1 MQHSLIPIAFPR
13 NNPIPE
19 GTALL
24 AADVGGTKTDMA
36 LFVLE
41 NGYPAL
47 KEEHRYASANW
58 DSLVDMARDFC
69 RSARLPQRMSISFA
83 GPVKQ
88 GKAQGT
94 NLPWDIDSHAL
105 CQVLDMDTVFLIND
119 LEANCYGLAA
129 LQEKDFEVI
138 HPGEVVEPGNAGVIS
153 PGTGLGE
160 GGLFWDGEA
169 YRPFASEGGHAH
181 FAPREERDWRLFSY
195 LAEQYGHVSWE
206 RVVSGMGITNIFRYL
221 RDVEQ
226 MEVPATLEHIE
237 APAISRAAAAG
248 NPISQQALDLFFRY
262 LAWEAANLVMK
273 FKATGGI
280 YIGGG
285 IVPKIWNEAYRNIFN
300 EQFFVVGRL
309 ASLVKAAPVTLI
321 LNQKTALL
329 GAGWYGAFG

>member
-1 MQHSLIPIAFPR
+1 MKRTLIPITFPQKD
-13 NNPIPE
+13 PLPE
-19 GTALL
+19 GVSLL
-24 AADVGGTKTDMA
+24 ATDVGGTKADMA

-41 NGYPAL
+41 DGLPVL
-47 KEEHRYASANW
+47 KEEHRYASSQW
-58 DSLVDMARDFC
+58 DSLIDMARDFC
-69 RSARLPQRMSISFA
+69 KGSTLPKRMSISFA

-88 GKAQGT
+88 GRAQGT

-105 CQVLDMDTVFLIND
+105 RQALGMESVSLIND

-129 LQEKDFEVI
+129 LQEEDVKVI
-138 HPGEVVEPGNAGVIS
+138 HPGEIAEPGNSAVIS

-169 YRPFASEGGHAH
+169 YRPFATEGGHAH
-181 FAPREERDWRLFSY
+181 FAPRDELDWRLFTY

-206 RVVSGMGITNIFRYL
+206 RVVSGMGITNIFRFL
-221 RDVEQ
+221 KDVER
-226 MEVPATLEHIE
+226 MEVPASLEHIE
-237 APAISRAAAAG
+237 APAISRAAEAG
-248 NPISQQALDLFFRY
+248 NAISQRALQLFFRY

-285 IVPKIWNEAYRNIFN
+285 IVPKIWNEAYCDIFN

-309 ASLVKAAPVTLI
+309 ASLVRAAPVTLI

-329 GAGWYGAFG
+329 GAGWYGAFR

>member
-1 MQHSLIPIAFPR
+1 MQRTLIPITFPR
-13 NNPIPE
+13 QNPLPE
-19 GTALL
+19 GVPLL
-24 AADVGGTKTDMA
+24 ATDVGGTKADMA
-36 LFVLE
+36 LFVME
-41 NGYPAL
+41 NGLPVL
-47 KEEHRYASANW
+47 QEEHRYASSQW
-58 DSLVDMARDFC
+58 DSLIDMARDFC
-69 RSARLPQRMSISFA
+69 VGTPLPKRMSISFA

-105 CQVLDMDTVFLIND
+105 RHALGMDDVFLIND

-129 LQEKDFEVI
+129 LKEEDLEII
-138 HPGEVVEPGNAGVIS
+138 HPGEVVEPGNSAVIS

-169 YRPFASEGGHAH
+169 YRPFATEGGHAH
-181 FAPREERDWRLFSY
+181 FAPRDELDWRLFKY

-206 RVVSGMGITNIFRYL
+206 RVVSGMGITNIFRFL

-226 MEVPATLEHIE
+226 MEVPASLEHIE
-237 APAISRAAAAG
+237 APAISRAAAEG
-248 NPISQQALDLFFRY
+248 NPISQRALKLFFRY

-285 IVPKIWNEAYRNIFN
+285 IVPKLWDATHRDIFN
-300 EQFFVVGRL
+300 EHFFVVGRL
-309 ASLVKAAPVTLI
+309 ASLVRMAPVNLI

-329 GAGWYGAFG
+329 GAGWYGAFR

>member
-1 MQHSLIPIAFPR
+1 MKNTPIPIAFHRKDPLA
-13 NNPIPE
+13 E
-19 GTALL
+19 GATLL
-24 AADVGGTKTDMA
+24 ATDVGGTKADMA
-36 LFVLE
+36 LFAMEDGRPVL
-41 NGYPAL
+41 
-47 KEEHRYASANW
+47 KDEHRYASSKW
-58 DSLVDMARDFC
+58 DSLIDMARDFC
-69 RSARLPQRMSISFA
+69 PAGKLPKRMSISFA

-88 GKAQGT
+88 GKAEGT

-105 CQVLDMDTVFLIND
+105 RQALNMETVFLIND

-129 LQEKDFEVI
+129 LKEEDLEVI
-138 HPGEVVEPGNAGVIS
+138 HPGEVVEPGNAAVIS

-169 YRPFASEGGHAH
+169 FRPFATEGGHAH
-181 FAPREERDWRLFSY
+181 FAPRDELDWRLFNY

-206 RVVSGMGITNIFRYL
+206 RVVSGMGITNIFRFL
-221 RDVEQ
+221 RDVEE

-248 NPISQQALDLFFRY
+248 TPISQRALQLFFRY

-285 IVPKIWNEAYRNIFN
+285 IVPKIWNEEYRDIFN

-309 ASLVKAAPVTLI
+309 AALVRTAPVTLI
-321 LNQKTALL
+321 LNQRTALM
-329 GAGWYGAFG
+329 GAGWYGAYG